1 MITQHKEEIK
11 MKKFIYIFILFLYAV
26 SVQGQT
32 AKLDSLLAAGD
43 KYYEKFDNKKALEIY
58 QKADKLFP
66 GSWQVLWRI
75 SRAYIDIGEHLDE
88 NMENFEDEQLKM
100 YKMAL
105 DYADRAVK
113 LAPNQAMP
121 YVRRAIANGRIA
133 LFKGVF
139 SVTSIVD
146 AVRDDCK
153 KAIELGNGGNIVQS
167 LAHYI
172 LARTHA
178 RVSQKWA
185 PARAV
190 IGLGWADLDTALVE
204 YQKAIDLR
212 PGFIMYYLDYAK
224 ALIRNDDYE
233 KAREMLNKALACKK
247 QDEDDHI
254 RLAEV
259 KKLLDEIKDE

>member
-1 MITQHKEEIK
+1 
-11 MKKFIYIFILFLYAV
+11 MKNLIYGILFLIISTTLFA
-26 SVQGQT
+26 QEAQ
-32 AKLDSLLAAGD
+32 LDSLLALGD
-43 KYYEKFDNKKALEIY
+43 KYYSEFNNKAALEIY

-66 GSWQVLWRI
+66 DNWQVLWRI

-88 NMENFEDEQLKM
+88 NIENFEDEQLKM

-113 LAPNQAMP
+113 LAPNEAMP

-139 SVTSIVD
+139 SVASIVD
-146 AVRDDCK
+146 AVRDDCR

-167 LAHYI
+167 LAHYV

-190 IGLGWADLDTALVE
+190 IGLGWADLDSALVHYE
-204 YQKAIDLR
+204 KAIKLR

-224 ALIRNDDYE
+224 ALIREDEYE
-233 KAREMLNKALACKK
+233 KAREMLNKALASKK

>member
-1 MITQHKEEIK
+1 
-11 MKKFIYIFILFLYAV
+11 MKKLIYIVFLFVV
-26 SVQGQT
+26 STTLFAQEAQ
-32 AKLDSLLAAGD
+32 LDSLLAVGD
-43 KYYEKFDNKKALEIY
+43 KYYQQFDNKAALEVY

-66 GSWQVLWRI
+66 DNWQVLWRI
-75 SRAYIDIGEHLDE
+75 SRAYVDIGEHLDE

-113 LAPNQAMP
+113 LAPNEAMP

-139 SVTSIVD
+139 SVASVVD
-146 AVRDDCK
+146 AVRDDCQ

-190 IGLGWADLDTALVE
+190 IGLGWADLDSALVHYE
-204 YQKAIDLR
+204 KAIKLR

-224 ALIRNDDYE
+224 ALIREDEYE
-233 KAREMLNKALACKK
+233 KAREMLNKALASKK

>member
-1 MITQHKEEIK
+1 
-11 MKKFIYIFILFLYAV
+11 MKKLFYVFIFILFALPAFA
-26 SVQGQT
+26 QEAG
-32 AKLDSLLAAGD
+32 LDSLLALGD
-43 KYYEKFDNKKALEIY
+43 KYYSQFDNKAALEVY
-58 QKADKLFP
+58 QKADKLYP
-66 GSWQVLWRI
+66 DNWKVLWRI
-75 SRAYIDIGEHLDE
+75 SRAYVDIGEHFDE

-113 LAPNQAMP
+113 LAPNEAMP

-139 SVTSIVD
+139 SVASIVD

-178 RVSQKWA
+178 KVSQKWA

-190 IGLGWADLDTALVE
+190 IGLGWADLDSALVE
-204 YQKAIDLR
+204 YQKAIELR

>member
-1 MITQHKEEIK
+1 
-11 MKKFIYIFILFLYAV
+11 MKKLFYVFIFILFALPAFA
-26 SVQGQT
+26 QQAG
-32 AKLDSLLAAGD
+32 LDSLLALGD
-43 KYYEKFDNKKALEIY
+43 KYYSQFDNKAALEVY
-58 QKADKLFP
+58 QKADKLYP
-66 GSWQVLWRI
+66 DNWKVLWRI
-75 SRAYIDIGEHLDE
+75 SRAYVDIGEHFDE

-113 LAPNQAMP
+113 LAPNEAMP

-139 SVTSIVD
+139 SVASIVD

-178 RVSQKWA
+178 KVSQKWA

-190 IGLGWADLDTALVE
+190 IGLGWADLDSALVE
-204 YQKAIDLR
+204 YQKAIELR